1 LKVRREHVCASHEST
16 VAPMPGSAVGPALPK
31 VLRLQ
36 SARSSPSSG
45 LFTKLSMPDLL
56 RNAVTEVSTELAQGP
71 SEGALADEGHRRA
84 RPYCSRLAAMCWLVS
99 LVLPTLKANS
109 RSVFGVEVALQF
121 ISPLGWLFA
130 PTILVASSLTNVVF
144 LHQVSRLARSAMAGT
159 DPPSP
164 GPTATALLIN
174 LVALFA
180 LIGMPSYRAMTPSI
194 FSLPGVWFWQASF
207 VLLLVGIMRGEAPNR
222 SIIRTDPSRKT

>member
-1 LKVRREHVCASHEST
+1 MNTCIDCCRECFIRKANTSPLVE
-16 VAPMPGSAVGPALPK
+16 PLRQNSAK
-31 VLRLQ
+31 
-36 SARSSPSSG
+36 SSPSSG
-45 LFTKLSMPDLL
+45 LFTKLSMPNLL
-56 RNAVTEVSTELAQGP
+56 RNAVKEVSTDVTQGP
-71 SEGALADEGHRRA
+71 AEGALADESHRRA

-109 RSVFGVEVALQF
+109 RIVFGVEVAFQF
-121 ISPLGWLFA
+121 ISPLAWLFA

-144 LHQVSRLARSAMAGT
+144 LHQASRLARSAMAGT

-164 GPTATALLIN
+164 GPTAIALLIN
-174 LVALFA
+174 LFALFA

-207 VLLLVGIMRGEAPNR
+207 VLLLVGIMRGESPNR
-222 SIIRTDPSRKT
+222 SIIRTDPSRTT